1 MAVKIETTPTRTE
14 NLITFTLDKDLI
26 PPGTGLSYPNKEMAQ
41 SHSIAKALFEINGV
55 ESVWILGN
63 SIQVSKSDSIRWA
76 SLKAK
81 CVETIAATA

>member
-14 NLITFTLDKDLI
+14 NLITFTLDKELI
-26 PPGTGLSYPNKEMAQ
+26 PPGTGLSYPNKESAQ
-41 SHSIAKALFEINGV
+41 SHSIAKALFELSGV

-63 SIQVSKSDSIRWA
+63 SIQVSKSDNIRWA

-81 CVETIAATA
+81 CVETIAAVA